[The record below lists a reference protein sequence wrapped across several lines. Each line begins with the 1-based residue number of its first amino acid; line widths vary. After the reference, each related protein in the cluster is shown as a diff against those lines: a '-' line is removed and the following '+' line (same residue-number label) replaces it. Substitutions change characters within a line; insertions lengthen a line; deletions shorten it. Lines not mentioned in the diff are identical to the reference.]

1 MEFLWKIKIQSFLK
15 VMDFQL
21 TIMDSTSIYYMFLEY
36 FFKLKPVLIY
46 LQVIHFS
53 DSNSYSLL
61 HELNEILNKDFCKV
75 ST

>member
-21 TIMDSTSIYYMFLEY
+21 TIMDSTSRYYMFLEY

-61 HELNEILNKDFCKV
+61 HELNEILNKGFCKV